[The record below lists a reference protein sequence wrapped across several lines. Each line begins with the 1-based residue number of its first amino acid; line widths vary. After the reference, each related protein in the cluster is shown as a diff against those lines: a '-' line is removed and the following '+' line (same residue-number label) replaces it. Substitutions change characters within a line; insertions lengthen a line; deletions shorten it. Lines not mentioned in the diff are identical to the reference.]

1 MNSASPEVLKLEEV
15 PEPQVGPGQV
25 LVKVHAA
32 GVNPYE
38 AYIRAGHYAAVAPPL
53 PFTPGHDAAGVV
65 EAVGPGVSGCG
76 VGDRVYTSATLTGA
90 YAAKALCAES
100 RVTPCRPRCLFS
112 QGAGVFVPY
121 SAAYRA
127 LFQRGRAVPGEWVL
141 IHGASGGVGV
151 AAVQLARA
159 QASPSSAPPAL
170 TRAAAW
176 PRSRAPTTSW
186 TTTGRATCRRPCRL
200 TQDRGVDLICELLA
214 NVNLDRDLEILA
226 PRGRVVVIG
235 SRGTVTIDP
244 RRTMAQ
250 ESDIRGMTVFG
261 ATDQE
266 FKDIHAAVGAGL
278 ANGTL
283 KPVVGRELPLAEA
296 AQASPGHHGKKG
308 LRQDRP
314 DPVAV
319 QSGPR

>member
-1 MNSASPEVLKLEEV
+1 MQAIRVHEFGGPEVLKLEEV
-15 PEPQVGPGQV
+15 PEPQVGHGQV
-25 LVKVHAA
+25 LIKVHAA

-38 AYIRAGHYAAVAPPL
+38 AYIRAGQYAAVAPPL
-53 PFTPGHDAAGVV
+53 PYTPGNDAAGVV
-65 EAVGPGVSGCG
+65 EAVGAGVSRVG

-90 YAAKALCAES
+90 YAAKALCEES
-100 RVTPCRPRCLFS
+100 RVHPLPAPVSFS
-112 QGAGVFVPY
+112 QGAGVNVPY

-159 QASPSSAPPAL
+159 HGL
-170 TRAAAW
+170 TVIGTAG
-176 PRSRAPTTSW
+176 TDE
-186 TTTGRATCRRPCRL
+186 GRRLAREQGAHHVLDHHREGYLQEARRL

-235 SRGTVTIDP
+235 SRGPVTIDP

-266 FKDIHAAVGAGL
+266 FKEIHAAVGAGL
-278 ANGTL
+278 ANGSL

-296 AQASPGHHGKKG
+296 AQAHRDIMEKKAFGKII
-308 LRQDRP
+308 LIP
-314 DPVAV
+314 
-319 QSGPR
+319 